1 MTARGAPA
9 CPECG
14 CACSRCGP
22 ARVPPWLAGRR
33 AKLRSRDILARLA
46 GTPEARLTS
55 RQVSRTFK
63 VTIWDAS
70 KRLRVLERSGTLR
83 RVGRRGRAII
93 YGPTD
98 YGLAKAREYGR
109 GAGGA
114 KGR

>member
-1 MTARGAPA
+1 MNRRLA

-14 CACSRCGP
+14 CVCSRCVG
-22 ARVPPWLAGRR
+22 ARVPPWLAGKRP
-33 AKLRSRDILARLA
+33 KLRSRDILAKLA
-46 GTPEARLTS
+46 ARPDAQVTS

-70 KRLRVLERSGTLR
+70 KRLRILERSGTLR

-98 YGLAKAREYGR
+98 YGLDKAREYGR
-109 GAGGA
+109 HRARA
-114 KGR
+114 KGP